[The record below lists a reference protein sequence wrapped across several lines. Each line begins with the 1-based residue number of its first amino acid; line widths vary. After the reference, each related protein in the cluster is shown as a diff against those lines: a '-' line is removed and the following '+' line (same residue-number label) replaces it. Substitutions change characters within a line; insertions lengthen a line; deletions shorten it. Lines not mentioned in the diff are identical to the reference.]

1 VEPVSAPEAVEYA
14 LPVVEVEPEPVA
26 EAPAV
31 EPVGQPV
38 SLEVPAEAAEEPA
51 PVAEEPV
58 DWEASMA
65 EPAPVAEHPYAEQ
78 PFVAE
83 EEPVVEEPVVA
94 EETFQPVEP
103 SPFVADPT
111 AEEEPPVVEE
121 PWFVAD
127 VQERKPEERPA
138 QSDTWS
144 GRPIGS

>member
-1 VEPVSAPEAVEYA
+1 
-14 LPVVEVEPEPVA
+14 
-26 EAPAV
+26 
-31 EPVGQPV
+31 
-38 SLEVPAEAAEEPA
+38 
-51 PVAEEPV
+51 
-58 DWEASMA
+58 M
-65 EPAPVAEHPYAEQ
+65 
-78 PFVAE
+78 
-83 EEPVVEEPVVA
+83 EEPVVA

-127 VQERKPEERPA
+127 VQERKPEEERPA

>member
-1 VEPVSAPEAVEYA
+1 
-14 LPVVEVEPEPVA
+14 
-26 EAPAV
+26 
-31 EPVGQPV
+31 
-38 SLEVPAEAAEEPA
+38 
-51 PVAEEPV
+51 
-58 DWEASMA
+58 M
-65 EPAPVAEHPYAEQ
+65 AEHPYAEQ

-83 EEPVVEEPVVA
+83 ERARRRPRSRLSRRRRSS
-94 EETFQPVEP
+94 TVEP

-127 VQERKPEERPA
+127 VQERKPQEERPA

>member
-1 VEPVSAPEAVEYA
+1 M
-14 LPVVEVEPEPVA
+14 
-26 EAPAV
+26 
-31 EPVGQPV
+31 EPVGEAV
-38 SLEVPAEAAEEPA
+38 SLEVP
-51 PVAEEPV
+51 AEEPV

-121 PWFVAD
+121 EPWFVAD
-127 VQERKPEERPA
+127 VQERKPEAERPA

>member
-1 VEPVSAPEAVEYA
+1 
-14 LPVVEVEPEPVA
+14 
-26 EAPAV
+26 
-31 EPVGQPV
+31 
-38 SLEVPAEAAEEPA
+38 
-51 PVAEEPV
+51 
-58 DWEASMA
+58 M
-65 EPAPVAEHPYAEQ
+65 AEHPYAEQ

-127 VQERKPEERPA
+127 VQERKPQEERPA